1 MARAAARFRKGGE
14 AVFRVVRGRADLFV
28 FVVTVSLRRFRP
40 TIYTMCDIGDSC
52 IMSLIMRAVGPKAV
66 ADS

>member
-1 MARAAARFRKGGE
+1 MFAF
-14 AVFRVVRGRADLFV
+14 VRGRAALVV
-28 FVVTVSLRRFRP
+28 FVVTVPLRRFRP

-52 IMSLIMRAVGPKAV
+52 IMSLIMRTVGPKAV